1 MMWLAAVLAISLQA
15 QQDAEFLDALSR
27 ITVRSEVI
35 QSTVEEAN
43 LAAGEGE
50 QDAAPPSVSITFER
64 MASATPRV
72 ATRQVTE
79 RWLVSEAWC
88 RYCPAAK
95 ARFLSSGGK
104 PENILTLAEAARR
117 HGRRP
122 ASIPYEYTT
131 TETITEPVAA
141 ASYRSQWPPKWDVEG
156 DRNASRDTYLRHLR
170 GSSQHAGKAWQSY
183 DLESFSR
190 EQLAAL
196 HDDDHDGRVQPIA
209 AVSGPSATIG
219 TVSHSSAT
227 PALVAAALTL
237 HLIEHSGQEPSEPPV
252 VAGLFDIEVNAP
264 QQLLDY
270 ASALLTKQRLEIPS
284 AGITCDWSGN
294 DRAFAIKPDR
304 IEIRPGLR
312 VTARKFGLTVSTTLE
327 AIAYKQDMSEVT
339 LELKGAPDLTLR
351 FVTQ

>member
-1 MMWLAAVLAISLQA
+1 MSWLLLLCVLC
-15 QQDAEFLDALSR
+15 DDRAETLRALLTER
-27 ITVRSEVI
+27 GEVI

-50 QDAAPPSVSITFER
+50 QDAAQPSVSITFER
-64 MASATPRV
+64 AASAAPAPRV
-72 ATRQVTE
+72 ATRQVSE

-95 ARFLSSGGK
+95 ARFLASGGK

-131 TETITEPVAA
+131 TETITQQAAA

-156 DRNASRDTYLRHLR
+156 DRNASRDKYLRHLR
-170 GSSQHAGKAWQSY
+170 GSSQHAGKSWQSY

-190 EQLAAL
+190 DQLAAL

-219 TVSHSSAT
+219 NVSCSIAT

-252 VAGLFDIEVNAP
+252 VAGLFDVDVNAP

-304 IEIRPGLR
+304 IEIKPGLR

-351 FVTQ
+351 FVSQ